1 MQEFSLQLWDIYQK
15 VVAADYMFH
24 REIGADV
31 RRELRARIAGQPF
44 WFLDLGC
51 GDAATL
57 VPVLEGLAVA
67 RYKGVDLSETAL
79 ALANKNLATLP
90 CTVELIHGDLSTTL
104 TEDTAS
110 YDVIYSSFALHHLP
124 THEKADFF
132 HRAAQHLDGAA
143 LLLLV
148 DVVRKEDESLQAYL
162 SHYCDWLRSSWTSL
176 DTHEMDLACDHVVNN
191 DLPEPFTVLQAQALA
206 AGFGKTRQVAC
217 YNWHQVLC
225 VTRA

>member
-1 MQEFSLQLWDIYQK
+1 MQEFFDLWDIYQK

-44 WFLDLGC
+44 SFLDLGC
-51 GDAATL
+51 GDAATM
-57 VPVLEGLAVA
+57 VPVVKGLALK
-67 RYKGVDLSETAL
+67 RYRGVDLSETAL

-90 CTVELIHGDLSTTL
+90 CPVELIHGDLSTAL

-132 HRAAQHLDGAA
+132 RRAARRLDGAA

-148 DVVRKEDESLQAYL
+148 DVIRKEDESLQAYHL
-162 SHYCDWLRSSWTSL
+162 HYCDWLRSSWTSL
-176 DTHEMDLACDHVVNN
+176 DTHEMDLACEHVVNN

-225 VTRA
+225 ITRA